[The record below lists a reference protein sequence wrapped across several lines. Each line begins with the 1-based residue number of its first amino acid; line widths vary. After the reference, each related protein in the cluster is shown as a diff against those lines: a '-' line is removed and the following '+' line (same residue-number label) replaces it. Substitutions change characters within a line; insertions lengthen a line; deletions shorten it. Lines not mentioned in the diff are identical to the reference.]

1 MNSDKKEVFF
11 ALDIGT
17 GSVMGILGQ
26 RNNDKIIIRDVAVEM
41 HKKRAMYDG
50 QIHDIEAVAQV
61 AQRIKNKIEEKS
73 NVKLTE
79 VAIAAAGRSLKTVI
93 AKVDVDFD
101 EVTEIDTQI
110 MKNIE
115 AKSLQ
120 EAANM
125 IKDAENDNISY
136 YNVGHTV
143 MTYRLDEYEIKNPVG
158 HKGSKI
164 SLEVIATFLPK
175 IVVEALNSVMN
186 RIGLTVSYMTL
197 EPIVALEISVPESVR
212 LLNVA
217 MVDIGAGTSDIAIT
231 KDGSIVGYA
240 MTSTAGDEITESLSQ
255 NFLLDFNTAENL
267 KCKLSN
273 QETQVFTD
281 IVGIENEMTSAEI
294 LDKIKDSISLVA
306 KNIAD
311 EILNLNKKAPSAVF
325 LIGGGSLTPGLGEM
339 VADYLQIPNA
349 RVVIKTVESISE
361 IVNDNPIL
369 QRPQCV
375 TPVGILACSI
385 KNEKQDFMSV
395 SVNNKKVKMF
405 RSMDLKI
412 SDALLLAGFNPREL
426 ISRKG
431 KSLLIDINGEKKIYN
446 GEFGEESK
454 VFLNQIIAN
463 IDSKISDGDD
473 IVVQSATKGKDAYV
487 SVKDIIEEKIILV
500 NEEKRSYFYNICVNG
515 ESCSDIN
522 QSLNN
527 GDSISYDVID
537 NTDKLRECLG
547 VSDDKVISVNGD
559 VAKFA
564 LPIME
569 GDIIEIEEN
578 KKDEKIQEK
587 EYDTTV
593 QVICNGKLIKIN
605 SKKENIIFVDIF
617 DHIDF
622 DRSRPQG
629 SLIMKIN
636 GNDASF
642 TDVLKDND
650 HIQVYWKEN

>member
-1 MNSDKKEVFF
+1 MNSDKNEVFF

-79 VAIAAAGRSLKTVI
+79 VAIAAAGRSLKTVN

-240 MTSTAGDEITESLSQ
+240 MTSTAGDEITQ
-255 NFLLDFNTAENL
+255 
-267 KCKLSN
+267 
-273 QETQVFTD
+273 Q
-281 IVGIENEMTSAEI
+281 
-294 LDKIKDSISLVA
+294 KI
-306 KNIAD
+306 
-311 EILNLNKKAPSAVF
+311 
-325 LIGGGSLTPGLGEM
+325 
-339 VADYLQIPNA
+339 
-349 RVVIKTVESISE
+349 
-361 IVNDNPIL
+361 
-369 QRPQCV
+369 
-375 TPVGILACSI
+375 
-385 KNEKQDFMSV
+385 
-395 SVNNKKVKMF
+395 
-405 RSMDLKI
+405 
-412 SDALLLAGFNPREL
+412 
-426 ISRKG
+426 
-431 KSLLIDINGEKKIYN
+431 
-446 GEFGEESK
+446 
-454 VFLNQIIAN
+454 
-463 IDSKISDGDD
+463 
-473 IVVQSATKGKDAYV
+473 
-487 SVKDIIEEKIILV
+487 
-500 NEEKRSYFYNICVNG
+500 
-515 ESCSDIN
+515 
-522 QSLNN
+522 
-527 GDSISYDVID
+527 
-537 NTDKLRECLG
+537 
-547 VSDDKVISVNGD
+547 
-559 VAKFA
+559 
-564 LPIME
+564 
-569 GDIIEIEEN
+569 
-578 KKDEKIQEK
+578 
-587 EYDTTV
+587 
-593 QVICNGKLIKIN
+593 
-605 SKKENIIFVDIF
+605 
-617 DHIDF
+617 
-622 DRSRPQG
+622 
-629 SLIMKIN
+629 
-636 GNDASF
+636 
-642 TDVLKDND
+642 
-650 HIQVYWKEN
+650 

>member
-79 VAIAAAGRSLKTVI
+79 VAIAAAGRSLKTVN

-311 EILNLNKKAPSAVF
+311 EILKLNKKAPSAVF

-361 IVNDNPIL
+361 IENDNPIL
-369 QRPQCV
+369 QGPQCV

-487 SVKDIIEEKIILV
+487 SVKDIIEEKIIKV
-500 NEEKRSYFYNICVNG
+500 EFE
-515 ESCSDIN
+515 
-522 QSLNN
+522 
-527 GDSISYDVID
+527 DVQFQYPKGK
-537 NTDKLRECLG
+537 N
-547 VSDDKVISVNGD
+547 
-559 VAKFA
+559 F
-564 LPIME
+564 
-569 GDIIEIEEN
+569 
-578 KKDEKIQEK
+578 KI
-587 EYDTTV
+587 
-593 QVICNGKLIKIN
+593 
-605 SKKENIIFVDIF
+605 
-617 DHIDF
+617 
-622 DRSRPQG
+622 
-629 SLIMKIN
+629 
-636 GNDASF
+636 
-642 TDVLKDND
+642 
-650 HIQVYWKEN
+650 